1 MLHLT
6 WHTWQPCFRPTLS
19 LYLSSYSSLVEKA
32 EGILGESADKILV
45 GRLVDI
51 LAEKETELQT
61 VNHLAQLEKVK
72 AEHIGVINTIK
83 AVAEGELKTAK
94 AVAEEELKT
103 AKAVAEADSLNKMYV
118 ISSAY
123 KKQLSAITI
132 R

>member
-6 WHTWQPCFRPTLS
+6 WHTWLPCFRPTLS

-32 EGILGESADKILV
+32 EGILGESADKKMV
-45 GRLVDI
+45 GRLVNI

-72 AEHIGVINTIK
+72 AEGELKTAKAVAEGELKTVK

-94 AVAEEELKT
+94 AVAE
-103 AKAVAEADSLNKMYV
+103 ADSLNKTYV

-123 KKQLSAITI
+123 KKQLSAIAI

>member
-6 WHTWQPCFRPTLS
+6 WHTWQPCFRTTLS
-19 LYLSSYSSLVEKA
+19 LYLSSYSSLVEEA
-32 EGILGESADKILV
+32 ECILGESADKKLV

-51 LAEKETELQT
+51 LAEKETELQS
-61 VNHLAQLEKVK
+61 VIHLAQLEKVK
-72 AEHIGVINTIK
+72 AEGEHIWVINTIK
-83 AVAEGELKTAK
+83 AVAEG
-94 AVAEEELKT
+94 ELKT

>member
-1 MLHLT
+1 M
-6 WHTWQPCFRPTLS
+6 
-19 LYLSSYSSLVEKA
+19 EKA

-61 VNHLAQLEKVK
+61 VNHLARLEKVK
-72 AEHIGVINTIK
+72 AKHIGVINTIK
-83 AVAEGELKTAK
+83 AVAEAN
-94 AVAEEELKT
+94 
-103 AKAVAEADSLNKMYV
+103 SLNKMYV

>member
-1 MLHLT
+1 
-6 WHTWQPCFRPTLS
+6 
-19 LYLSSYSSLVEKA
+19 VEEA
-32 EGILGESADKILV
+32 ECILGESADKKLV

-51 LAEKETELQT
+51 LAEKETELQS
-61 VNHLAQLEKVK
+61 VIHLAQLEKVK
-72 AEHIGVINTIK
+72 AEGEHIWVINTIK
-83 AVAEGELKTAK
+83 AVAEG
-94 AVAEEELKT
+94 ELKT